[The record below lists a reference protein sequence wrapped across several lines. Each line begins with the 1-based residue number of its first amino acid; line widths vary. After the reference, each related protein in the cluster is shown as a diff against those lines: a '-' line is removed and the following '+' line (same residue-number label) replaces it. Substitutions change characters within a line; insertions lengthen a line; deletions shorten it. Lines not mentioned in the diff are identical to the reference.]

1 MALLN
6 ISLEFSLRIPQIDNH
21 GFPHS
26 EMKVFLFSL
35 IWRNKNKEDGLTEV
49 NQEEKDKGAE
59 EGGSA
64 QGEES

>member
-1 MALLN
+1 M
-6 ISLEFSLRIPQIDNH
+6 EKQKQR
-21 GFPHS
+21 GY
-26 EMKVFLFSL
+26 
-35 IWRNKNKEDGLTEV
+35 LTEV